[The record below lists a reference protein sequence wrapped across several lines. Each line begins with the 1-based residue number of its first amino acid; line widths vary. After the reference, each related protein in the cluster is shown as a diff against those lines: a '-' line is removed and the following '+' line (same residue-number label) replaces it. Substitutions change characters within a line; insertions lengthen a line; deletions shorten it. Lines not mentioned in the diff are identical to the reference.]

1 MAAERQLLSPH
12 FLDVFGRP
20 AIASRIGKVRAP
32 FDFAQDRIVGEHHV
46 DSVWH
51 GRGEVPQEVA
61 SDALGGL
68 LVQLHK
74 GELGL
79 PVDCHQQAGLALLGA
94 HLGEIDV
101 KVADWIGPL
110 GTHETGL
117 TFFLAGLSPST
128 SGNRLIP

>member
-32 FDFAQDRIVGEHHV
+32 FDFAQERIAGEHRV

-51 GRGEVPQEVA
+51 GRSEVPQEVA
-61 SDALGGL
+61 SDAPGGL
-68 LVQLHK
+68 LVPLHE
-74 GELGL
+74 GELGR
-79 PVDCHQQAGLALLGA
+79 PVDCHQQVELALLST

-101 KVADWIGPL
+101 KVADRIGPL
-110 GTHETGL
+110 GMLGTGL
-117 TFFLAGLSPST
+117 NFFLAGLSPST